1 QARGERTGPAAD
13 VYALGVI
20 LYELLTRKT
29 PFRGDTPIDTLSNLL
44 HAEPTPPRRLR
55 AELPRDL
62 ETICLHCLHKEP
74 ARRYGSAAT
83 LAEDLRRFQAGEP
96 IVARRVGR
104 LERALKWARRHPAAA
119 TVAVLLP
126 LVLLLGSAGAG
137 FAWLWNEAEQ
147 ASQAAGTANAKLQ
160 TALGELTDAKAGLE
174 NANSRLE
181 VS

>member
-1 QARGERTGPAAD
+1 AD

-55 AELPRDL
+55 AEVPRDL
-62 ETICLHCLHKEP
+62 ETICLCCLQKEP
-74 ARRYGSAAT
+74 ARRYGSAAA

-104 LERALKWARRHPAAA
+104 VERVVKWARRHPAAA
-119 TVAVLLP
+119 TLAFLVP
-126 LVLLLGSAGAG
+126 LGLLLGGAG
-137 FAWLWNEAEQ
+137 GAGRRPSTQ
-147 ASQAAGTANAKLQ
+147 AGQAPQ
-160 TALGELTDAKAGLE
+160 
-174 NANSRLE
+174 R
-181 VS
+181 